1 MISLFLIQNA
11 IQIRAVDVWSSDLLF
26 LGYFSHLN
34 LINFSQIFQQTH
46 FHEMKCKI
54 TVTAGADMLKNKKQ
68 KKKNTFLYD
77 KKIFF

>member
-1 MISLFLIQNA
+1 MTYT
-11 IQIRAVDVWSSDLLF
+11 F

-54 TVTAGADMLKNKKQ
+54 TVTAGADMLKKKQ
-68 KKKNTFLYD
+68 KKKNTFPYD
-77 KKIFF
+77 KKFFF